1 MLDLQSLCNACGI
14 QYKKEERRAAQD
26 TGLVGSYACGAAYA
40 RQHQHHPPLAQW
52 GRYGSSVAKK
62 SASFA
67 AYSGDAAGADGSWM
81 LNVVPS
87 TPAFAVRERPTPF
100 QYYY

>member
-14 QYKKEERRAAQD
+14 RYKKEERRAAQD

-40 RQHQHHPPLAQW
+40 RQHQHQPPPRW

-67 AYSGDAAGADGSWM
+67 AYGAGAAGADGSWV
-81 LNVVPS
+81 LNAMPS
-87 TPAFAVRERPTPF
+87 SPASAVRERPTLF